1 MKPFRERNPVII
13 GLLGIALIAA
23 MMLGAFR
30 ADRLPIIG
38 SGDTYHAYFAEIGA
52 LKKGNEVRV
61 AGVSVGKVQG
71 IELAGNKVRVT
82 FKIDKGTE
90 FGTETGADIR
100 VRTLLG
106 AEFLALTPKGP
117 GQMPK
122 GSTIPLSRTVAP
134 YDVVQAFSE
143 LSRTTD
149 QIDIPQLS
157 EALKTLGDISAQTP
171 EEFRGA
177 IKGVSD
183 LSANLAA
190 RDDQINTLLINL
202 KKVSGVLNSRNDQL
216 VTLFKDAD
224 TLFTAISA
232 RRDSIHRLLVS
243 TQTISAQLRGLV
255 KDTRSDLLPALNQ
268 LDTVTTMLRKNE
280 ASLDEALR
288 TYPAFTRVFSN
299 ALGTGP
305 WFDTYL
311 GGLTALQGIPQTIV
325 DSLPKSLIDA
335 LTGVVT
341 GGGTP

>member
-13 GLLGIALIAA
+13 GLIGITAIAA

-38 SGDTYHAYFAEIGA
+38 GGDTYHADFAEIGGLA
-52 LKKGNEVRV
+52 AGDEVRV
-61 AGVSVGKVQG
+61 AGVPVGKVNK
-71 IELAGNKVRVT
+71 IELDGPKVRVT
-82 FKIDKGTE
+82 FTMDKGTD

-106 AEFLALTPKGP
+106 AQFLALTPAGP
-117 GQMPK
+117 GQLAE
-122 GSTIPLSRTVAP
+122 GSTIPLDRTIPP
-134 YDVVQAFSE
+134 YDVVEAFSD
-143 LSRTTD
+143 LSTTTD
-149 QIDIPQLS
+149 RIDIPQLS
-157 EALKTLGDISAQTP
+157 SALETLGEISTQTP

-183 LSANLAA
+183 LSRNLAA
-190 RDDQINTLLINL
+190 RDEQINTLLINL
-202 KKVSGVLNSRNDQL
+202 KKVSGVLNSRNDEL
-216 VTLFKDAD
+216 VTLFKDSN
-224 TLFTAISA
+224 TLFQAISA

-243 TQTISAQLRGLV
+243 TQTISAELRGLV
-255 KDTRSDLLPALNQ
+255 KDTRSDLLPALEQ

-288 TYPAFTRVFSN
+288 IYPAFTRVFSN

-311 GGLTALQGIPQTIV
+311 GGLTALGGIIP
-325 DSLPKSLIDA
+325 SLTEQLEEA
-335 LTGVVT
+335 LT
-341 GGGTP
+341 P

>member
-1 MKPFRERNPVII
+1 MKPFRERNTVVI
-13 GLLGIALIAA
+13 GLIGIAIIAA

-38 SGDTYHAYFAEIGA
+38 SGDVYHADFAEIGA
-52 LKKGNEVRV
+52 LKSGNEVRI
-61 AGVSVGKVQG
+61 AGVSVGKVQK
-71 IELAGNKVRVT
+71 IELAGAKVRVT
-82 FKIDKGTE
+82 FKIDKGTD

-106 AEFLALTPKGP
+106 AEFLALTPQGP
-117 GQMPK
+117 GQLAK
-122 GSTIPLSRTVAP
+122 GSTIPLDRTIAP

-157 EALKTLGDISAQTP
+157 AALNTLGDISAQTP

-190 RDDQINTLLINL
+190 RDDQINTLLVNL

-216 VTLFKDAD
+216 VTLFKDSD
-224 TLFTAISA
+224 TLFSAISA

-255 KDTRSDLLPALNQ
+255 KDTRSDLLPALQQ

-288 TYPAFTRVFSN
+288 VFPAFTRVFSN

-311 GGLTALQGIPQTIV
+311 GGLT
-325 DSLPKSLIDA
+325 SLSGVGESIADQLKTA
-335 LTGVVT
+335 LTPKVA
-341 GGGTP
+341 TP

>member
-13 GLLGIALIAA
+13 GLIGLALIAA

-38 SGDTYHAYFAEIGA
+38 SGDVYHADFAEIGG
-52 LKKGNEVRV
+52 LKSGNEVRI

-82 FKIDKGTE
+82 FKIDKGTD

-106 AEFLALTPKGP
+106 AEFLALTPKGS
-117 GQMPK
+117 GQLPE
-122 GSTIPLSRTVAP
+122 GSTIPLERTIAP
-134 YDVVQAFSE
+134 YDVVQAFSD

-157 EALKTLGDISAQTP
+157 QALDTLSEISTQTP

-183 LSANLAA
+183 LSRNLAA
-190 RDDQINTLLINL
+190 RDEQINTLLVNL
-202 KKVSGVLNSRNDQL
+202 KKVSGVLNSRNDEL
-216 VTLFKDAD
+216 VTLFKDSD
-224 TLFTAISA
+224 TLFQAISA

-243 TQTISAQLRGLV
+243 TQTISTQLRGLV
-255 KDTRSDLLPALNQ
+255 KDTRSDLLPALEQ

-288 TYPAFTRVFSN
+288 IYPAFTRVFTN

-311 GGLTALQGIPQTIV
+311 GGLTSLSGIGEQL
-325 DSLPKSLIDA
+325 SDA
-335 LTGVVT
+335 LTGK
-341 GGGTP
+341 TP

>member
-13 GLLGIALIAA
+13 GLIGLAAIAA

-38 SGDTYHAYFAEIGA
+38 SGDIYHADFAEIGG
-52 LKKGNEVRV
+52 LKSGNEVRI
-61 AGVSVGKVQG
+61 AGVSIGKVQK
-71 IELAGNKVRVT
+71 IELDGPKVRVT
-82 FKIDKGTE
+82 FKIDKGVD
-90 FGTETGADIR
+90 FGTETRADIR

-106 AEFLALTPKGP
+106 AEFLALTPQGA
-117 GQMPK
+117 GQLPE
-122 GSTIPLSRTVAP
+122 GSTIPLERTIAP
-134 YDVVQAFSE
+134 YDVVQAFSD

-149 QIDIPQLS
+149 EIDIPQLS
-157 EALKTLGDISAQTP
+157 EALDTLSEISTQTP
-171 EEFRGA
+171 AEFRGA

-183 LSANLAA
+183 LSRNLAA

-202 KKVSGVLNSRNDQL
+202 KKVSGVLNSRNDEL
-216 VTLFKDAD
+216 VTLFKDSD
-224 TLFTAISA
+224 TLFQAISA

-243 TQTISAQLRGLV
+243 TQTISTQLRGLV
-255 KDTRSDLLPALNQ
+255 KDTRSDLLPALKQ

-288 TYPAFTRVFSN
+288 IYPAFTRVFSN

-311 GGLTALQGIPQTIV
+311 GGLTSLGGLGESLSDQLRGALKP
-325 DSLPKSLIDA
+325 
-335 LTGVVT
+335 
-341 GGGTP
+341 